1 MDTTEGLVCA
11 YLLYGD
17 GGGRTLGWED
27 IRAWTPAL
35 GTIWIHLDY
44 AGPMASKWLR
54 DESGVDAMTASA
66 LLTREV
72 RPRLMR
78 TGDALFLSLRG
89 VNLNPGANPED
100 MVGIRIWVEANRVI
114 SLRHRRLSA
123 VQDVVDTVKE
133 GRGPR
138 GAGDLLAALAG
149 RLIER
154 VEPVIIDLEDEVD
167 QLEDSM
173 LTGVERSQRTELLHF
188 RRTAIALRR
197 YLAPQRQVMARL
209 SVETVPW
216 LDDLTK
222 ARLRETDDQITRYVE
237 DLDEARERAA
247 VVQDELN
254 NRLGDTLNRNTYALT
269 VIAALFLPPSLLTGL
284 LGVNVGG
291 MPGLDNQW
299 GFVITIGMILVMGGV
314 ELVLL
319 RKLKWI

>member
-11 YLLYGD
+11 YLLDGD
-17 GGGRTLGWED
+17 GGGQNLGWEGVRSWNPD
-27 IRAWTPAL
+27 Q

-44 AGPMASKWLR
+44 AGPIASKWLR
-54 DESGVDAMTASA
+54 EGSGVNALTAEA

-78 TGDALFLSLRG
+78 SGDALLVLLRG

-100 MVGIRIWVEANRVI
+100 MVGIRIWVEENRII
-114 SLRHRRLSA
+114 SLRHRHLSA
-123 VQDVVDTVKE
+123 VQDVRFAIEEK
-133 GRGPR
+133 RGPR
-138 GAGDLLAALAG
+138 DAGDLLATLVG

-154 VEPVIIDLEDEVD
+154 IEPVIAKLEDEVD
-167 QLEDSM
+167 GLEDAI
-173 LTGVERSQRTELLHF
+173 LIGQNRSQRTELLHF

-209 SVETVPW
+209 PMETAPW
-216 LDDLTK
+216 IDELVR
-222 ARLRETDDQITRYVE
+222 ARLRELDDRITRYVE
-237 DLDEARERAA
+237 DIDEARERAA

-254 NRLGDTLNRNTYALT
+254 SRLGETLNRNTYALT
-269 VIAALFLPPSLLTGL
+269 VIAALFLPPSLLTGI

-291 MPGLDNQW
+291 MPGLDNEW
-299 GFVITIGMILVMGGV
+299 GFAITVALILIMGGF
-314 ELVLL
+314 EFWIL

>member
-11 YLLYGD
+11 YLLDGD

-89 VNLNPGANPED
+89 VNLNPGASPED

>member
-11 YLLYGD
+11 YLLD
-17 GGGRTLGWED
+17 GNGSGRELGWED
-27 IRAWTPAL
+27 IRAWTPDQ

-44 AGPMASKWLR
+44 AGPLASKWLR
-54 DESGVDAMTASA
+54 NESGVDSLTATVLSS
-66 LLTREV
+66 REV

-78 TGDALFLSLRG
+78 SGDALLVLLRG

-100 MVGIRIWVEANRVI
+100 MVGIRMWVEANRLI

-123 VQDVVDTVKE
+123 VQDVRSSIEE
-133 GRGPR
+133 GYGPCDS
-138 GAGDLLAALAG
+138 GDLLATLAG

-154 VEPVIIDLEDEVD
+154 LEPVIIELEDEVD
-167 QLEDSM
+167 HLEDSV
-173 LTGVERSQRTELLHF
+173 LIGADRSQRTELLHF

-209 SVETVPW
+209 SLETTSW
-216 LDDLTK
+216 LDGLTK
-222 ARLRETDDQITRYVE
+222 ARLRESDDRITRYVE

-254 NRLGDTLNRNTYALT
+254 NHLGDALNRNTYALT

-284 LGVNVGG
+284 LGINVGG
-291 MPGLDNQW
+291 IPGLDNEW
-299 GFVITIGMILVMGGV
+299 GFAITTALILIMGGI
-314 ELVLL
+314 ELYIL